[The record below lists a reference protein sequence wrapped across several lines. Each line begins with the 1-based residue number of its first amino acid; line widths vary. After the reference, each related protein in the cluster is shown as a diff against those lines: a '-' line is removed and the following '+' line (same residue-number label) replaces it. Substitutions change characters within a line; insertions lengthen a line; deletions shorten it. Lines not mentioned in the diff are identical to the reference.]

1 MRATRI
7 WFTALI
13 VAVLATQSAIA
24 QNKAAISKSVTDFNK
39 LSLGFSTS
47 LSELAKRSGTASPND
62 KEMLKLVISQLS
74 IVNATTEGVLDLGSV
89 AAEVREAGD
98 LAIVK
103 KHLTTRCSA
112 LKSSAEATAKYVD
125 SVASNIAAVAIAAE
139 VTRAREFLIQMGQHS
154 LCNPQPG
161 KA

>member
-47 LSELAKRSGTASPND
+47 LSELSKRSGTASPND

-89 AAEVREAGD
+89 AAAVRDAGD

-112 LKSSAEATAKYVD
+112 LKSLAEATAKYVD